1 MGIFG
6 GLFGALMGAV
16 SGVFGFGMADEIKAE
31 EEEAIAEMFEVRLA
45 ELSGMVSTLT
55 P

>member
-16 SGVFGFGMADEIKAE
+16 SGVFGFGMA
-31 EEEAIAEMFEVRLA
+31 EEEAAEEA
-45 ELSGMVSTLT
+45 EA
-55 P
+55 